1 MICSFS
7 DLRDKEV
14 INLRDGRKLGC
25 VTDIDFDIPTGR
37 ICRIILPP
45 PGKMA
50 LFASSKN
57 NLYIPWDKIEKIG
70 DDAILVRCADVIIPK
85 KEKPPR

>member
-25 VTDIDFDIPTGR
+25 VMDIDFDIPTGR

-50 LFASSKN
+50 LFASSKS

>member
-7 DLRDKEV
+7 DLRNKEV

-25 VTDIDFDIPTGR
+25 VMDIDFDIPTGR
-37 ICRIILPP
+37 ICRIILPS

-50 LFASSKN
+50 LFASSKS

>member
-50 LFASSKN
+50 LFASSKS

>member
-1 MICSFS
+1 MCSFS

-50 LFASSKN
+50 LFASSKS

>member
-25 VTDIDFDIPTGR
+25 VMDIDFDIPTGR

-45 PGKMA
+45 PGKIA
-50 LFASSKN
+50 LFASSKS

>member
-50 LFASSKN
+50 LFASSN
-57 NLYIPWDKIEKIG
+57 SNLYIPWDKIEKIG
-70 DDAILVRCADVIIPK
+70 DDAILVRCAEVIMPK
-85 KEKPPR
+85 KEKAPR

>member
-1 MICSFS
+1 
-7 DLRDKEV
+7 
-14 INLRDGRKLGC
+14 
-25 VTDIDFDIPTGR
+25 
-37 ICRIILPP
+37 
-45 PGKMA
+45 MA

>member
-7 DLRDKEV
+7 ALRNKEV

-25 VTDIDFDIPTGR
+25 VMDIDFDIPTGR

-45 PGKMA
+45 PGKIA

-57 NLYIPWDKIEKIG
+57 NLCIPWERIEKIG
-70 DDAILVRCADVIIPK
+70 DDAILVRCADMIIPK

>member
-1 MICSFS
+1 MCSFS

-25 VTDIDFDIPTGR
+25 VMDIDFDIPTGR

-50 LFASSKN
+50 LFASSKS